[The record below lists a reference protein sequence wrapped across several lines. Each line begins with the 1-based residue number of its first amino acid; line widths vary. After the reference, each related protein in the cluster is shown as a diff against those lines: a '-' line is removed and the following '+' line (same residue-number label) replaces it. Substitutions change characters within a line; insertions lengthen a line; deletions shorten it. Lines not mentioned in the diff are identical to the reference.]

1 MTSVVLYVED
11 DEEDVLIFQE
21 LLNDI
26 DPSIKYLH
34 AKNGKEALTLLGEL
48 VIQPDYIFLDINM
61 PVMDGQG
68 FLTEVKKDARFH
80 NIPVVMYTTS
90 TRPDDKKLFESLGA
104 KDYVVKPSSYF
115 DAREGIGKLISK
127 FRA

>member
-11 DEEDVLIFQE
+11 DEEDVLIFKE

-34 AKNGKEALTLLGEL
+34 AKNGKEALALLDNL

-61 PVMDGQG
+61 PIMDGQG
-68 FLTEVKKDARFH
+68 FLTEMKKDSRFQS
-80 NIPVVMYTTS
+80 IPVVMYTTS
-90 TRPDDKKLFESLGA
+90 TRPDDKKLFTGLGA
-104 KDYVVKPSSYF
+104 KEYIVKPSSYF
-115 DAREGIGKLISK
+115 DAREGIGRLISK

>member
-26 DPSIKYLH
+26 DPEIKYLH
-34 AKNGKEALTLLGEL
+34 AKNGKEALALLSEL

-61 PVMDGQG
+61 PIMDGQG
-68 FLTEVKKDARFH
+68 FLTEIKKDARFQT
-80 NIPVVMYTTS
+80 IPVAMYTTS
-90 TRPDDKKLFESLGA
+90 TRPDDKKLFTSLGA
-104 KDYVVKPSSYF
+104 TEYIVKPSSYF

-127 FRA
+127 FRS